1 MIEQRAKL
9 AEWAQGV
16 IGAHVDAASEAIAEF
31 CAKPA
36 SAKRLHRTRKRLAR
50 LRAVLDDLAVLAGV
64 TGTFSERIRRVH
76 RRAGKVRD
84 ADVLPARVEAYRED
98 AFGEERDELD
108 RLRKALQKRAK
119 RMRRKLTQELQ
130 R

>member
-1 MIEQRAKL
+1 MIQPQGELTQ
-9 AEWAQGV
+9 WAQAS
-16 IGAHVDAASEAIAEF
+16 IGQHVDAAGEAITAF

-50 LRAVLDDLAVLAGV
+50 LRAALDDLAVLAGV

-76 RRAGKVRD
+76 KRAGKVRD
-84 ADVLPARVEAYRED
+84 ADVLLQRVETYRED
-98 AFGEERDELD
+98 AVGSERDELD
-108 RLRKALQKRAK
+108 RLCNLLRKRAK